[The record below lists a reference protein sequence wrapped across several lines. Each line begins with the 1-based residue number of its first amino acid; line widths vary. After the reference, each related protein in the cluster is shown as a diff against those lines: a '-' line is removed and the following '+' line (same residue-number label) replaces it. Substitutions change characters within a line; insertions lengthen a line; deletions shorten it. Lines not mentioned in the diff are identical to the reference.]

1 MGVFFD
7 AIIIFMSKENA
18 KTLEVYEELFQS
30 YFDGTD
36 RRVKSIGKKAAAE
49 KFDKECQF
57 WLDGFSDLP
66 NAATILEI
74 GSANGA
80 GTKALIEHGYTAT
93 ASDTVKG
100 FLDEIKNNGLD
111 PIKFNVLTDKID
123 KKYHGCLAWHV
134 FVHFTKDDAKTAL
147 SNIHSLLYPG
157 GRMIFDVQNSSAK
170 HNKNS
175 EWIDYGGDYHMGAE
189 RFFQYYSK
197 ADIQKI
203 VEDAG
208 FKIVQLVERKSN
220 SGINWLRLVI
230 EKPTNVE
237 PKIEKYI
244 EDKIMPLYKKMAGHS
259 DEHIRQVISRSLNFA
274 EQINDGSIKVNDF
287 TGCPERKINYNMV
300 YVIAAFH
307 DLGRSVDDATHEKV
321 SAKIL
326 LEDPKLPK
334 FFSPEQLNIMA
345 EAIEDHRASNS
356 HDPRNIYGRIVSSA
370 DRNTNVDVMLKRCYE
385 AIRDEYLS
393 ETEDEVI
400 EITRKVLRKKYGGKS
415 GYAAK
420 KIYFKDPDFEAALD
434 KIELITRD
442 PVDFRKLYD
451 NSTA

>member
-1 MGVFFD
+1 
-7 AIIIFMSKENA
+7 MSKENA
-18 KTLEVYEELFQS
+18 QTLEIYEKLFQS

-36 RRVKSIGKKAAAE
+36 RRVKSIGEKAAAE
-49 KFDKECQF
+49 KFAKECQF
-57 WLDGFSDLP
+57 WLDGFSALP

-93 ASDTVKG
+93 ASDTVQG
-100 FLDEIKNNGLD
+100 FLDEIKKNGLT
-111 PIKFNVLTDKID
+111 PIKFNVLTDKLSR
-123 KKYHGCLAWHV
+123 KYHGCLAWHV
-134 FVHFTKDDAKTAL
+134 FVHFTKEDAKTAL
-147 SNIHSLLYPG
+147 SNIYNLLYPG

-170 HNKNS
+170 HNKDS
-175 EWIDYGGDYHMGAE
+175 EWIDYGGDYHVGAE
-189 RFFQYYSK
+189 RFFQYYPK

-208 FKIVQLVERKSN
+208 FKIIQLIERESN

-230 EKPTNVE
+230 EKPNNVNPE
-237 PKIEKYI
+237 IGKYI
-244 EDKIMPLYKKMAGHS
+244 ENEIMPLYHKIAGHS
-259 DEHIRQVISRSLNFA
+259 DEHVRQVISRSLNFA
-274 EQINDGSIKVNDF
+274 EQIDKTQGLNID
-287 TGCPERKINYNMV
+287 YNMV

-321 SAKIL
+321 SAKML
-326 LEDPKLPK
+326 LEDPELPK
-334 FFSPEQLNIMA
+334 FFDSKQLKIMA
-345 EAIEDHRASNS
+345 EAVEDHRASNK
-356 HDPRNIYGRIVSSA
+356 HDPRSIYGKIVSSA
-370 DRNTNVDVMLKRCYE
+370 DRNTNVGVMLKRCYE
-385 AIRDEYLS
+385 AIRDEYSS

-420 KIYFKDPDFEAALD
+420 KIYFEDPDFEAALD

-442 PVDFRKLYD
+442 PVEFHKLYD
-451 NSTA
+451 NPTT